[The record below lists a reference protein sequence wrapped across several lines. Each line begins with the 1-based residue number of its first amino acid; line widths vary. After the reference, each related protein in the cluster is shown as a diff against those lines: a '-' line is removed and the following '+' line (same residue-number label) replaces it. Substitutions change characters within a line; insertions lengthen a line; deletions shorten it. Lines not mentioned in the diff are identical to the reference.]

1 MTAVGV
7 GRVLRPAALGV
18 LAAGALATAP
28 GSLRSQQRGATI
40 PVQAAVGIE
49 PDTVRIGDPF
59 LVQVGIRAPTG
70 ATIEFPAGPDST
82 SAVQPLDRA
91 RIDPPRSDSA
101 GAIQWAHYRLA
112 AWNLGDQPVN
122 LGDVVISLGDQVR
135 RIPLHSRV
143 FVASVLP
150 ADSAQRVPKPA
161 RPIYEFAA
169 PVWWLWA
176 LATAALLML
185 LLLWWWWR
193 RRKRAA
199 PVAVV
204 DPFARAEREFARVE
218 ALRLIEAGERGR
230 YVTLMLEV
238 LRDYL
243 AARYPLAP
251 LSHTSTELVT
261 ALREQRGLP
270 RDRLARLLTEADLIK
285 FARRP
290 VTADRARELGR
301 DARSIVAQDH
311 AASLPSAPPVE
322 RAA

>member
-1 MTAVGV
+1 MSAGCVGQV
-7 GRVLRPAALGV
+7 ARRAALGT
-18 LAAGALATAP
+18 LAAAALVTSPAA
-28 GSLRSQQRGATI
+28 LRSQQRGATI
-40 PVQAAVGIE
+40 PVQAAVAIE

-59 LVQVGIRAPTG
+59 LVQVGIRAPNG
-70 ATIEFPAGPDST
+70 ATVEFPAGPDST

-150 ADSAQRVPKPA
+150 ADSAQRVPKPP

-169 PVWWLWA
+169 PLWWLWA
-176 LATAALLML
+176 LAAAAVLLL

-204 DPFARAEREFARVE
+204 DPFARAQREFARVD

-243 AARYPLAP
+243 AARYPVAP
-251 LSHTSTELVT
+251 LSLTSTELAT

-270 RDRLARLLTEADLIK
+270 HDRLARLLTEADLIK

-290 VTADRARELGR
+290 VAPDRARELGR
-301 DARSIVAQDH
+301 DARAIVAQDH
-311 AASLPSAPPVE
+311 AASLPAAAPVE
-322 RAA
+322 KAA